1 MPTRPGQ
8 LNSEET
14 ILLRHRLYSEFHLKK
29 DLPICSEAVSHLQQ
43 TSSCSGHGTAC
54 STPG

>member
-8 LNSEET
+8 SNSEET